1 MELDIQDLITSS
13 EDELKRAHGG
23 PRPPAHRVGGQ

>member
-13 EDELKRAHGG
+13 EDELKRLMVVSVLRHI
-23 PRPPAHRVGGQ
+23 V

>member
-13 EDELKRAHGG
+13 EDELKRALGG
-23 PRPPAHRVGGQ
+23 LRPPAHRVGGQ

>member
-13 EDELKRAHGG
+13 EDDLKRAHGG
-23 PRPPAHRVGGQ
+23 LRPPAHRVGGQ

>member
-23 PRPPAHRVGGQ
+23 PVLRHIV

>member
-23 PRPPAHRVGGQ
+23 LRPPSHRVGGQ